1 MKKFILLFSF
11 LGWIH
16 TSPIEAQTIS
26 NGTRQQLVTAL
37 TAQYPNNNTTLM
49 LRGINQVASLW
60 QDTDGNEKDFVQFIK
75 QNYMADAASRRQLFD
90 KLCTAYEVLMGTSNQ
105 VAIELGL
112 PTVLAGP
119 EPTRIDYIFSAFN
132 PYSHLWNDLYENK
145 VAFITILN
153 FPNFTL
159 EEKNELGKTW
169 SREEWAYARMGDMFT
184 SRVPARLRKDA

>member
-1 MKKFILLFSF
+1 MKRFIILLYF
-11 LGWIH
+11 LGLIH
-16 TSPIEAQTIS
+16 TSPAEAQTIS
-26 NGTRQQLVTAL
+26 DTTRQKVTS
-37 TAQYPNNNTTLM
+37 TIIEQHPNANVSL
-49 LRGINQVASLW
+49 LQRGINQVASLW
-60 QDTDGNEKDFVQFIK
+60 QETDGNEDTFVQFIQ
-75 QNYMADAASRRQLFD
+75 QNYMADAATRRQLFD

-153 FPNFTL
+153 NQKNKC
-159 EEKNELGKTW
+159 EEKKELRIIRFRAE
-169 SREEWAYARMGDMFT
+169 SA
-184 SRVPARLRKDA
+184 

>member
-26 NGTRQQLVTAL
+26 DVTRQQLVTAL

-75 QNYMADAASRRQLFD
+75 QNYIQNR
-90 KLCTAYEVLMGTSNQ
+90 
-105 VAIELGL
+105 
-112 PTVLAGP
+112 
-119 EPTRIDYIFSAFN
+119 
-132 PYSHLWNDLYENK
+132 
-145 VAFITILN
+145 
-153 FPNFTL
+153 
-159 EEKNELGKTW
+159 
-169 SREEWAYARMGDMFT
+169 
-184 SRVPARLRKDA
+184 